1 MHELP
6 LLVNIAVALGAA
18 LVGGVLARLVG
29 VPAIVGY
36 LLAGV
41 AIGPF
46 TPGFVGDVSA
56 IGQLAELGVVFL
68 MFGVGL
74 HFSLRDLWRVRE
86 VAVPGALGQMAIATG
101 IGYVLTRAWGWP
113 ANASLVLGLAISV
126 ASTVVLLRAL
136 MDNGL
141 LETRHGQV
149 AVGWLVLED
158 LATVL
163 LLLILPAF
171 ATTGAGFDVKSFG
184 LTLLKAA
191 AFIVLMLVFGARV
204 LGWAFLR
211 IAHTRSRELFLLLV
225 LAASLG
231 IALGSA
237 ALFGVSLALG
247 AFLAGVVVSE
257 SPLSHQVGAD
267 VLPFREAFAV
277 LFFVSVGMLV
287 DPRDLLARAGPV
299 AALTAVIVVGK
310 AVAAVLITTLLRQPL
325 RTGLVV
331 GAGLSQI
338 GEFSFILGQAA
349 VRLEILEGE
358 QYSLLLSAAL
368 ISITLN
374 PLMFSLVG
382 PAERR
387 LQRWAWLR
395 RWLDRAPST
404 EGPLVPKGGDHVV
417 IVGWG
422 RVGGHIV
429 EVLGRV
435 GVPRLVVEADASR
448 AEELQKHGVPVL
460 FGDASNSEILDHAGL
475 DRARA
480 LVITIPD
487 EAAAG
492 LTVAGAR
499 RLAPT
504 LPIVARA
511 TTQKGIRHL
520 AELGA
525 NDVIHP
531 ELEGGLQVVR
541 HTLLRLGFPL
551 REVQKYGDVVRRE
564 AYDVALD
571 SQEEHGALAR
581 LLEAAQDVEISWAPV
596 ADGSP
601 FSGRTLAEANL
612 RARTGASVVA
622 IHRDG
627 SVVPGP
633 APETRLRA
641 GDRVGLIGRP
651 EHVEAAETLLRAGGA
666 VG

>member
-1 MHELP
+1 VHELP

-29 VPAIVGY
+29 VSAIVGY

-46 TPGFVGDVSA
+46 TPGFVGDVDA

-74 HFSLRDLWRVRE
+74 HFSLRDLWRVRD
-86 VAVPGALGQMAIATG
+86 VAVPGAIGQIAIATG
-101 IGYVLTRAWGWP
+101 VGYLLTRSWGWP

-171 ATTGAGFDVKSFG
+171 ATAGRFSLTDFG
-184 LTLLKAA
+184 FTLLKAGV
-191 AFIVLMLVFGARV
+191 FIGLMLAFGARV
-204 LGWAFLR
+204 LGWAFQR

-237 ALFGVSLALG
+237 AFFGVSLALG

-287 DPRDLLARAGPV
+287 DPRDLVARAGPV
-299 AALTAVIVVGK
+299 AVLTLLIMLGK
-310 AVAAVLITTLLRQPL
+310 GLAAILLTTILRQPL

-331 GAGLSQI
+331 AAGLSQI

-349 VRLEILEGE
+349 VRLGILEGE

-374 PLMFSLVG
+374 PVMFHLVD
-382 PAERR
+382 PLERR
-387 LQRWAWLR
+387 LLAWPWLR
-395 RWLDRAPST
+395 RWVDRTPAAQ
-404 EGPLVPKGGDHVV
+404 GDVVPKAGDHVV

-429 EVLGRV
+429 DVLGRV
-435 GVPRLVVEADASR
+435 GVPRLVVEVDVAR
-448 AEELQKHGVPVL
+448 AEELSKSGVPVL
-460 FGDASNSEILDHAGL
+460 FGDAANSEVLDHAGL

-480 LVITIPD
+480 LVVTVPD

-492 LTVAGAR
+492 LTVAAAR
-499 RLAPT
+499 RLAPD

-511 TTQKGIRHL
+511 ATQKGIRL
-520 AELGA
+520 LTSLGA

-551 REVQKYGDVVRRE
+551 REVQKYGDVVRQE
-564 AYDVALD
+564 SYDVALNT
-571 SQEEHGALAR
+571 QEEHRALAQ
-581 LLEAAQDVEISWAPV
+581 LLDAAQGVEIIWARV
-596 ADGSP
+596 AEGSP
-601 FSGRTLAEANL
+601 FADRTLAEANL

-627 SVVPGP
+627 TVLPGP
-633 APETRLRA
+633 APETRLHP
-641 GDRVGLIGRP
+641 GDRVGLIGKA
-651 EHVEAAETLLRAGGA
+651 EDVEAAGA
-666 VG
+666 LVREGAAV

>member
-1 MHELP
+1 VHELP

-29 VPAIVGY
+29 VSAIVGY

-46 TPGFVGDVSA
+46 TPGFVGDVDA

-74 HFSLRDLWRVRE
+74 HFSLRDLWRVRD
-86 VAVPGALGQMAIATG
+86 VAVPGAIGQIAIATG
-101 IGYVLTRAWGWP
+101 VGYLLTRSWGWP

-171 ATTGAGFDVKSFG
+171 ATAGRFSLTDFG
-184 LTLLKAA
+184 FTLLKAGV
-191 AFIVLMLVFGARV
+191 FIGLMLAFGARV
-204 LGWAFLR
+204 LGWAFQR

-237 ALFGVSLALG
+237 AFFGVSLALG

-287 DPRDLLARAGPV
+287 DPRDLVARAGPV
-299 AALTAVIVVGK
+299 AVLTLLIMLGK
-310 AVAAVLITTLLRQPL
+310 GLAAILLTTILRQPL

-331 GAGLSQI
+331 AAGLSQI

-349 VRLEILEGE
+349 VRLGILEGE

-374 PLMFSLVG
+374 PVMFHLVD
-382 PAERR
+382 PLERR
-387 LQRWAWLR
+387 LLAWPWLR
-395 RWLDRAPST
+395 RWADRTPAAQ
-404 EGPLVPKGGDHVV
+404 GDVVPKAGDHVV

-429 EVLGRV
+429 DVLGRV
-435 GVPRLVVEADASR
+435 GVPRLVVEVDVAR
-448 AEELQKHGVPVL
+448 AEELSKSGVPVL
-460 FGDASNSEILDHAGL
+460 FGDAANSEVLDHAGL

-480 LVITIPD
+480 LVVTVPD

-492 LTVAGAR
+492 LTVAAAR
-499 RLAPT
+499 RLAPD

-511 TTQKGIRHL
+511 ATQKGIRL
-520 AELGA
+520 LTSLGA

-551 REVQKYGDVVRRE
+551 REVQKYGDVVRQE
-564 AYDVALD
+564 SYDVALNT
-571 SQEEHGALAR
+571 QEEHRALAQ
-581 LLEAAQDVEISWAPV
+581 LLDAAQGVEIIWARV
-596 ADGSP
+596 AEGSP
-601 FSGRTLAEANL
+601 FADRTLAEANL

-627 SVVPGP
+627 TVLPGP
-633 APETRLRA
+633 APETRLHP
-641 GDRVGLIGRP
+641 GDRVGLIGKA
-651 EHVEAAETLLRAGGA
+651 EDVEAAGA
-666 VG
+666 LVREGAAV

>member
-257 SPLSHQVGAD
+257 SPLSHQ
-267 VLPFREAFAV
+267 
-277 LFFVSVGMLV
+277 
-287 DPRDLLARAGPV
+287 
-299 AALTAVIVVGK
+299 
-310 AVAAVLITTLLRQPL
+310 
-325 RTGLVV
+325 
-331 GAGLSQI
+331 
-338 GEFSFILGQAA
+338 
-349 VRLEILEGE
+349 
-358 QYSLLLSAAL
+358 
-368 ISITLN
+368 
-374 PLMFSLVG
+374 
-382 PAERR
+382 
-387 LQRWAWLR
+387 
-395 RWLDRAPST
+395 
-404 EGPLVPKGGDHVV
+404 
-417 IVGWG
+417 
-422 RVGGHIV
+422 
-429 EVLGRV
+429 
-435 GVPRLVVEADASR
+435 
-448 AEELQKHGVPVL
+448 
-460 FGDASNSEILDHAGL
+460 
-475 DRARA
+475 
-480 LVITIPD
+480 
-487 EAAAG
+487 
-492 LTVAGAR
+492 
-499 RLAPT
+499 
-504 LPIVARA
+504 
-511 TTQKGIRHL
+511 
-520 AELGA
+520 
-525 NDVIHP
+525 
-531 ELEGGLQVVR
+531 
-541 HTLLRLGFPL
+541 
-551 REVQKYGDVVRRE
+551 
-564 AYDVALD
+564 
-571 SQEEHGALAR
+571 
-581 LLEAAQDVEISWAPV
+581 
-596 ADGSP
+596 
-601 FSGRTLAEANL
+601 
-612 RARTGASVVA
+612 
-622 IHRDG
+622 
-627 SVVPGP
+627 
-633 APETRLRA
+633 
-641 GDRVGLIGRP
+641 IGRA
-651 EHVEAAETLLRAGGA
+651 HV
-666 VG
+666 